1 MNLDEKLAA
10 GWQENVRFDTVLPK
24 DYRYNKNYSENPSVT
39 MKLDNYDLK
48 ILLTLQR
55 DGRMTKLK
63 LAETINLSP
72 SACWERLLR
81 LEQSGIIRGYHA
93 EVDLDRL
100 VKSVTVLVEL
110 TLKHHRTYDF
120 NRFESVIRA
129 EPEILE
135 CFATGGGV
143 DYVLKILTGDIES
156 YQNLIDKLLQ
166 ADIGIDRY
174 FTYVVTKLVKQS
186 NGYPLEFLLESAENE
201 PST

>member
-1 MNLDEKLAA
+1 
-10 GWQENVRFDTVLPK
+10 
-24 DYRYNKNYSENPSVT
+24 

-55 DGRMTKLK
+55 EGRMTKLK
-63 LAETINLSP
+63 LAETISLSP

-81 LEQSGIIRGYHA
+81 LEQNGVIRGYHA

-110 TLKHHRTYDF
+110 TLKHHRAYDF
-120 NRFESVIRA
+120 TRFERVIREQA
-129 EPEILE
+129 EILE

-143 DYVLKILTGDIES
+143 DYVLKIVTRDIES
-156 YQNLIDKLLQ
+156 YQRLIDQLLL

-174 FTYVVTKLVKQS
+174 FTYVVTKQVKRS
-186 NGYPLEFLLESAENE
+186 NGFPIECLLDTTENE
-201 PST
+201 PPIMQ